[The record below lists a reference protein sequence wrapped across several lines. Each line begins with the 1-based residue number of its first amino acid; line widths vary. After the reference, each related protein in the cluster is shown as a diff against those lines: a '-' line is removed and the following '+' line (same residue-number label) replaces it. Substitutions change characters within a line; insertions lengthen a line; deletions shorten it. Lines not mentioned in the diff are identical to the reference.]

1 MKPSNPLN
9 PAAQAAVAALVLLGL
24 LGGSLIL
31 AHGGFAT
38 SPKRGGTSIF
48 VPMPEAGL
56 LAATLYGMSCI
67 GLLALLRHWR
77 ASWRVQV
84 VAWGGYVGVAVGL
97 VALL

>member
-31 AHGGFAT
+31 AHGGFET
-38 SPKRGGTSIF
+38 SPKRGGTSVF

-56 LAATLYGMSCI
+56 MALISYSMSCI
-67 GLLALLRHWR
+67 ALLALLRH
-77 ASWRVQV
+77 
-84 VAWGGYVGVAVGL
+84 
-97 VALL
+97 